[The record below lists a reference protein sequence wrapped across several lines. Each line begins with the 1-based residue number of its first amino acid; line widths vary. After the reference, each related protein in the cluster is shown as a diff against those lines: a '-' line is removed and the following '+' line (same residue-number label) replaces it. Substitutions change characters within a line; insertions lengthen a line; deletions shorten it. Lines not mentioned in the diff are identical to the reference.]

1 MGVVFMA
8 AGFRVKVRW
17 TVPYKGHQIRFEN
30 DPFRGEALFIDGAPC
45 GRGKMGIS
53 NTLSG
58 VIASG
63 NGAGDRIVAESEA
76 GFLAFRCRITADTAA
91 R

>member
-1 MGVVFMA
+1 
-8 AGFRVKVRW
+8 
-17 TVPYKGHQIRFEN
+17 
-30 DPFRGEALFIDGAPC
+30 
-45 GRGKMGIS
+45 MGIS